1 MEYASVCME
10 IFWSKWYTS
19 RNFVSIQQCCSFFL
33 LMIPPVNW
41 LFGLAKWKANLPIKF
56 TFLSFPV
63 LWFQREFSPFFISYV
78 LAYGSTSWEMES
90 QQLNKKQNALDIWLP
105 WRSHPVSS
113 FSNKRKLKLCL
124 EQLLLHED
132 PWQKIW
138 NNTGAQIGIRLL
150 TSYKFITDNFIIVLK
165 SVKKY
170 CRLFSCKKVALGIE
184 KQIAITL

>member
-1 MEYASVCME
+1 MVHLQKLCFNPT
-10 IFWSKWYTS
+10 I
-19 RNFVSIQQCCSFFL
+19 CCSFFL

-78 LAYGSTSWEMES
+78 LAYGSTYWEMES
-90 QQLNKKQNALDIWLP
+90 QQLNKKQNALDIWLQ

-150 TSYKFITDNFIIVLK
+150 TSYKFIIDNFIIVLK

>member
-1 MEYASVCME
+1 MLFLFPLNDSTGQLTVWIGKME
-10 IFWSKWYTS
+10 SKSPDKIY
-19 RNFVSIQQCCSFFL
+19 FL
-33 LMIPPVNW
+33 N
-41 LFGLAKWKANLPIKF
+41 
-56 TFLSFPV
+56 FPV

-150 TSYKFITDNFIIVLK
+150 TSYKFIIDNFIIVLK